1 MSDGVFIRASG
12 MYDMHLADEF
22 VYQFGTGLRLNRV
35 AGFGQSIYDMT
46 IDYTYT
52 MYPFPRV
59 EDPSHT
65 ISMAFLG
72 QSTDRRPVVLSPL
85 KSYATIQSTADF
97 HGSSDRNALICL

>member
-46 IDYTYT
+46 IDYTYHV
-52 MYPFPRV
+52 P
-59 EDPSHT
+59 
-65 ISMAFLG
+65 
-72 QSTDRRPVVLSPL
+72 LS
-85 KSYATIQSTADF
+85 SGR
-97 HGSSDRNALICL
+97 GSITYH